1 MIGKSQTVAFFIFP
15 LCILAAGIFAGSFF
29 SSFFQ
34 QKKFVLELS
43 SDSIA
48 AEQFIHAQDNI
59 PALPIFAWKRP
70 CLPAFFRSER
80 EGSVFEF
87 GGRDSGFLHRPK
99 FLESKIFSL
108 GKGVDESLSPHF
120 FCYPKE
126 YYVFT
131 LKRILC

>member
-1 MIGKSQTVAFFIFP
+1 MLVHFSAR
-15 LCILAAGIFAGSFF
+15 FF
-29 SSFFQ
+29 SK
-34 QKKFVLELS
+34 KKFVLELS

-48 AEQFIHAQDNI
+48 AEQFIHAQDNV